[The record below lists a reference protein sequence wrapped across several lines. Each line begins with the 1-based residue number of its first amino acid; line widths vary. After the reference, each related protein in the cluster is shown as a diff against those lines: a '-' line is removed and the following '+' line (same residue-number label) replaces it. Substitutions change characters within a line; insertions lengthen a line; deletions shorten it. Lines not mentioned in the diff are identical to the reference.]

1 MQKVFVSYKL
11 KPGVSMEQYLAW
23 SSAID
28 QRITPG
34 QKGVIRFEVYR
45 IEGAENGE
53 PFCQIV
59 EDIEVE
65 SYEAFAA
72 TVAGPGMAYV
82 IETIGELVD
91 TSTIQT
97 VYGCKIVP
105 ALLPEGSRPP
115 VPKVA

>member
-11 KPGVSMEQYLAW
+11 RPGVTIEQYEAW
-23 SSAID
+23 SREVD

-34 QKGVIRFEVYR
+34 QNGIIRFEVYR
-45 IEGAENGE
+45 IEGADKGE

-65 SYEAFAA
+65 SYEIFAE
-72 TVAGPGMAYV
+72 TVKSRGMEYI
-82 IETIGELVD
+82 IETFGKLADE
-91 TSTIQT
+91 STVNM
-97 VYGCKIVP
+97 VYGSKIVP

-115 VPKVA
+115 IPVG